1 MRGGHNFQRSLVLIF
16 EDAARYGTPVEK
28 AFDDLMMLS
37 TELERYRYN
46 YNMTKSN
53 LERAIYWMNRNYRDN
68 MPELTKIQRKIAFL
82 MDRKSDLF
90 KELFNVEQKILK
102 EKAAQKTLKL
112 KYYNKVASMR
122 LSVKLG
128 NARILSKHNTV
139 FESKRM
145 EILDLLQAIVNGDH
159 YIHEVLL
166 DKPWSGTLDLSF
178 LEKESNEQKM
188 ISNYETQLSAVMLTR
203 KLISALNEDEFARAY
218 RVFICNGDFVSV
230 LNHVAE
236 ELGYM
241 LDFQWVDYVKK
252 TLEIEQEVRWLELFK
267 VFKINFVEDI
277 QDLKD
282 HMKHFSK
289 RHGDSVVFDLNG
301 VLDGFLHFV
310 WLKRQSINSQDLSL
324 DEKEATYEVHEEFWK
339 TVDKIIPKSLLWES
353 VFELLETYRQFIF
366 WLNGI

>member
-1 MRGGHNFQRSLVLIF
+1 M
-16 EDAARYGTPVEK
+16 
-28 AFDDLMMLS
+28 
-37 TELERYRYN
+37 
-46 YNMTKSN
+46 
-53 LERAIYWMNRNYRDN
+53 
-68 MPELTKIQRKIAFL
+68 LTKKL
-82 MDRKSDLF
+82 LSDL
-90 KELFNVEQKILK
+90 K
-102 EKAAQKTLKL
+102 
-112 KYYNKVASMR
+112 
-122 LSVKLG
+122 
-128 NARILSKHNTV
+128 
-139 FESKRM
+139 
-145 EILDLLQAIVNGDH
+145 
-159 YIHEVLL
+159 
-166 DKPWSGTLDLSF
+166 
-178 LEKESNEQKM
+178 
-188 ISNYETQLSAVMLTR
+188 
-203 KLISALNEDEFARAY
+203 EDEFARAY

-252 TLEIEQEVRWLELFK
+252 TLEIEQEIRWLELFK

-289 RHGDSVVFDLNG
+289 RHDNSVVFDLNG

-310 WLKRQSINSQDLSL
+310 WLKRCHTSFPSLSNRNRAGGSQFIQDLSL

-366 WLNGI
+366 S